1 MKKILIKLV
10 KHFEEIVLSC
20 MMAYFVFATAAQ
32 VIARYVLKVSAPWA
46 EETARYVF
54 IWMTF
59 LGAAY
64 AAKTDSHIRVD
75 ILEGALGRYGA
86 AVKHGS
92 SLLFLVFVVVMAA
105 TGVKVCAGMIARP
118 QFSTVLHI
126 PMVWVYAALPVGMTL
141 TVLRTLQ
148 RMYRE
153 IRKKGAEEI

>member
-1 MKKILIKLV
+1 MKKYLIMPV
-10 KHFEEIVLSC
+10 HYFEEIVLSC

-64 AAKTDSHIRVD
+64 AAKTGSHIRVD
-75 ILEGALGRYGA
+75 ILESALGRHGA
-86 AVKHGS
+86 AVRHGA
-92 SLLFLVFVVVMAA
+92 SLLFLVFLVIMAA
-105 TGVKVCAGMIARP
+105 AGVKICADMLARP

-141 TVLRTLQ
+141 TVVRTLQ

-153 IRKKGAEEI
+153 IRKKGAEEA